1 MTFLQKISKIIFGL
15 SVPFLILILPFLG
28 LGVNGTRPG
37 DSFKWLILYYSSS
50 SILLFVLRIMYKKD
64 LKKIENYRLYMTE
77 LIVLL
82 IVTIVLVFSPL
93 WMYLSVDK
101 LSEIRLTSEVEKMT
115 DVFLI
120 KNKKLTDDEISK
132 FLRSIKDQHFSSANV
147 DKTSSSFEKLIEEDL
162 IDPNYIFDTEGY
174 FLTYLFLTST
184 NDYDIRYS
192 EILLKNGGDPN
203 SVRKFRNQTALINL
217 SSGSQITKEEYEKIK
232 LLLFYGADAEIKDE
246 DGMNARDYLLRQ
258 K

>member
-1 MTFLQKISKIIFGL
+1 
-15 SVPFLILILPFLG
+15 
-28 LGVNGTRPG
+28 
-37 DSFKWLILYYSSS
+37 
-50 SILLFVLRIMYKKD
+50 
-64 LKKIENYRLYMTE
+64 MTE